1 MRRDGK
7 HVTNVD
13 PMYTLAPYFM
23 RERNDAMNMI
33 TVDIPY
39 DDVHRYVLDLRKR
52 GYRVSHMAVI
62 IAAYVRMIC
71 DYPALNR
78 FVVNSKIYAR
88 NDFSIGMVVLRP
100 GESDPSMSK
109 MKFDLESTIFEIND
123 IINDYVDANNK
134 VDSNNA
140 SDDLFRKLLSCP
152 PLVRTGMALL
162 RGLDHIGLLPKAII
176 DLSPFHNSIVF
187 TNLASIRTNDIYH
200 HAYNFGTVSI
210 VISMGN
216 YADILSTVQ
225 KIDANDK
232 VTVYYTG
239 TFIDGEEFDARKEEE
254 GTDPF
259 EFTVKSGYGGVIAG
273 WIEGLQL
280 ASKGSELE
288 LFVPSELAYGKNSYN
303 MEPNKTLIFKIK
315 VVDVKKYV
323 EPVVEETAE

>member
-123 IINDYVDANNK
+123 IINDFVDANNK

-152 PLVRTGMALL
+152 PLVRTGMAFL

-216 YADILSTVQ
+216 LQDRAVRDKGGVAMKRMIPLGIVMDERIASGHAYALCFERIQHLIKYPEELEKRPETIKTDFEFEGLSRRFR
-225 KIDANDK
+225 KDK
-232 VTVYYTG
+232 NNK
-239 TFIDGEEFDARKEEE
+239 KEE
-254 GTDPF
+254 
-259 EFTVKSGYGGVIAG
+259 K
-273 WIEGLQL
+273 
-280 ASKGSELE
+280 
-288 LFVPSELAYGKNSYN
+288 
-303 MEPNKTLIFKIK
+303 
-315 VVDVKKYV
+315 
-323 EPVVEETAE
+323 

>member
-7 HVTNVD
+7 QVKNVD

-52 GYRVSHMAVI
+52 GYRVSHMTVI
-62 IAAYVRMIC
+62 IAAYIRMIC
-71 DYPALNR
+71 DFPALNR
-78 FVVNSKIYAR
+78 FIVNSTIYAR

-109 MKFDLESTIFEIND
+109 MHFDLESTIFEVND
-123 IINDYVDANNK
+123 IVNNYVEANNK
-134 VDSNNA
+134 ADSNNA

-162 RGLDHIGLLPKAII
+162 RGLDRIGLLPKAVI
-176 DLSPFHNSIVF
+176 DLSPFHNSMVF

-210 VISMGN
+210 VIAMGN
-216 YADILSTVQ
+216 LQDRAVRTKDGVAMKRVMPLGIVMDERIASGHAYALCFERIQQLI
-225 KIDANDK
+225 KHP
-232 VTVYYTG
+232 
-239 TFIDGEEFDARKEEE
+239 EELERRPEVIK
-254 GTDPF
+254 TDF
-259 EFTVKSGYGGVIAG
+259 EF
-273 WIEGLQL
+273 EGL
-280 ASKGSELE
+280 SDRFKSE
-288 LFVPSELAYGKNSYN
+288 
-303 MEPNKTLIFKIK
+303 KTREKERK
-315 VVDVKKYV
+315 RAEKKAAK
-323 EPVVEETAE
+323 EKKQ